1 MEFSFSQKFE
11 SLWQNLMACS
21 PLLTRVSSYDLD
33 LWKGLDIIILLRSPT
48 FISRVA
54 SSALHFVFLE
64 RDGASP
70 IMYFWIAPQL
80 DHAPLSVQFGF
91 SLAMR
96 LSERRFGYLKGIVF
110 K

>member
-80 DHAPLSVQFGF
+80 DHAPPKCSIWVFF
-91 SLAMR
+91 SDEA
-96 LSERRFGYLKGIVF
+96 K
-110 K
+110 